1 MKSFN
6 FIAGN
11 RFELDDFKSIE
22 SFVNTYSDFQ
32 TVPLENT
39 DELLLLLQLIGIDKV
54 DAQKITDS
62 EFSEF
67 WDLSEYK
74 LPELN
79 EEQFDEFYNTWIE
92 KSHRDN
98 NMDEYGSL
106 IFLQGK
112 SKLWNSLKY
121 RLVVLEN
128 TQTTDNLKIFRDEYL
143 NANTWS
149 LRKDGVPLD
158 LLDNLSTEELKIAEK
173 ELIDSLSL
181 KDDWP
186 IKGLGHLKSKDAL
199 TKLYELLPKSKKGM
213 KVTIAHAIFQI
224 CDDKEMIK
232 IALTETPKISNQY
245 ELINV
250 VYLLKGF
257 EDEKVNEMLDGL
269 REHDEYLVAYNA
281 TRALGLSTDK
291 VVKKFKNMDS
301 GNFWNRLKDIWR

>member
-11 RFELDDFKSIE
+11 SFELDDFKSIE
-22 SFVNTYSDFQ
+22 SFVDTYSDFQ

-39 DELLLLLQLIGIDKV
+39 DELLLLLRLTGIDKV
-54 DAQKITDS
+54 NAQKFTDS

-67 WDLSEYK
+67 WDLSDYK
-74 LPELN
+74 LPELT
-79 EEQFDEFYNTWIE
+79 EDQFDEFYKTWIE
-92 KSHRDN
+92 KSQRDN
-98 NMDEYGSL
+98 NMDEFGSL

-112 SKLWNSLKY
+112 SKHWNSLKY

-149 LRKDGVPLD
+149 QRKEGVPLD
-158 LLDNLSTEELKIAEK
+158 LLDNLSTKELKIAEK

-186 IKGLGHLKSKDAL
+186 IKGLGYLKSKDAL
-199 TKLYELLPKSKKGM
+199 PKLYKLLPKSKKGM
-213 KVTIAHAIFQI
+213 KVTIAHSIFQI
-224 CDDKEMIK
+224 CGDEEMIK
-232 IALTETPKISNQY
+232 IPLAETPKISNQY

-291 VVKKFKNMDS
+291 VVKKYKNKDS
-301 GNFWNRLKDIWR
+301 GNLWNRLKNIWS